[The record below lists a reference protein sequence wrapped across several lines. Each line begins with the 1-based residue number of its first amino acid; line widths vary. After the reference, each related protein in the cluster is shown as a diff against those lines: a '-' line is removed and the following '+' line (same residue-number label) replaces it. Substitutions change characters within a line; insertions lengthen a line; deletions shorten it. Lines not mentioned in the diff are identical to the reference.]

1 MASTRKNQE
10 AFKQSTIL
18 KWVGPDREPS
28 KPSKNEN
35 REEQARLEE
44 KSQAGTSGPQAA
56 GTSRTLNSSIIPTSQ
71 EPDLLAPGLV
81 SVLQGPNR
89 PKS

>member
-1 MASTRKNQE
+1 MASTGKNQE

-81 SVLQGPNR
+81 SVLQGPSQ